1 MMKILDLLQ
10 NSVSRLETPRV
21 HLFRDTTDTMELARH
36 KLPRNGY
43 SKLLHPQ
50 SDLGKEIQVLHNSLR
65 ITFCTTRR
73 PEVQSQFDSAD
84 DFSTEIFP
92 SNKSYPPAAGITFT
106 LVNKTYGFIPEAH
119 LLDRAHSPAI
129 KSTIMLNSKL
139 SPQTW
144 SLVDWD
150 LWGRSASELN
160 ATKLLSVIKFVHK

>member
-1 MMKILDLLQ
+1 MKILELLQ
-10 NSVSRLETPRV
+10 NSVSRSETPRV

-43 SKLLHPQ
+43 SKFLHPQ
-50 SDLGKEIQVLHNSLR
+50 SDLGKEIQVLHKSLR
-65 ITFCTTRR
+65 VMFCTTRR

-92 SNKSYPPAAGITFT
+92 SNKSYPPATGITFT

-119 LLDRAHSPAI
+119 ILDRANSPAI

-160 ATKLLSVIKFVHK
+160 ATK